1 LIIRSSAEN
10 KMKIQA
16 PYLTDK
22 KLSAPYLRFVGAR
35 LHEMAQNELMA
46 MISPAIIQEIK
57 RDDPKPK
64 FRAYVVGHEGESSGS
79 ISADNFTWIKVVKK
93 WFKSAIRNLHDKI
106 QIGTPLF
113 WGHSEDNAAQ
123 REKIGE
129 IVGKKLADIK
139 DKLSVIV
146 ATYIKPEFATVP
158 LNVASIEADIRLLQ
172 DGEDY
177 AAEVDRV
184 HAVALGMSGHE
195 KPGFKDATLLT
206 QLFEFAQD
214 DKFKIRS
221 HEMEL
226 TVDDVKKVIKAESI
240 KPSDL
245 FSNSDLS
252 DDPSVKGFIDSAEK
266 RTKAEFHDHDNR
278 MKEKIAEVKAE
289 AEKEKEDIVK
299 QNTVLKKEVAKSK
312 VDSLFETAKTARKL
326 TEKQTLFIEK
336 KLKKFEPD
344 DPEKLE
350 DEFSSFL
357 DEGIKEFKSI
367 AADVFGEKEEKE
379 EPKTGDEGGN
389 GDDEGS
395 GTGDGKSSVDANP
408 FVD

>member
-1 LIIRSSAEN
+1 MRTIL
-10 KMKIQA
+10 A
-16 PYLTDK
+16 PYLTDQ
-22 KLSAPYLRFVGAR
+22 KLNAPYLRFVGAR
-35 LHEMAQNELMA
+35 LHEMAQNEMMA
-46 MISPAIIQEIK
+46 MISPAIIQEIQ

-113 WGHSEDNAAQ
+113 WGHSEENAAQ

-139 DKLSVIV
+139 DKLSVVV

-172 DGEDY
+172 NGEDY

-226 TVDDVKKVIKAESI
+226 TVDDVKKVIKAESL
-240 KPSDL
+240 KPSDI
-245 FSNSDLS
+245 FNNSELS

-266 RTKAEFHDHDNR
+266 RTKAEFHSHNTR
-278 MKEKIAEVKAE
+278 TEEKIETVREEMKAE
-289 AEKEKEDIVK
+289 KAELEKENKK
-299 QNTVLKKEVAKSK
+299 LKTEVAKSK
-312 VDSLFETAKTARKL
+312 VNSLFETAKTDRKL
-326 TEKQTLFIEK
+326 TEKQIKFLEK
-336 KLKKFEPD
+336 KTGKFEPE

-379 EPKTGDEGGN
+379 EPKPGDEGGN
-389 GDDEGS
+389 GDGEGS
-395 GTGDGKSSVDANP
+395 GTGDGESSVDKNP